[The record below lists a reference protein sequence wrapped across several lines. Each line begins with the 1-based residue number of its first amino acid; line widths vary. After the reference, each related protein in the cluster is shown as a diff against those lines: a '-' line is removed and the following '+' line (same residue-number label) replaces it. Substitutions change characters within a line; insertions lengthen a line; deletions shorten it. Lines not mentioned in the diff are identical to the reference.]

1 MGLFDKCKKV
11 KNTKNGTGE
20 AFCADKKAHTEGK
33 LGNKGMSFVEIIVVI
48 AIMAI
53 VAGGTM
59 AVTGLISSGDAKKA
73 AKTVGTQL
81 NDLKNKT
88 LSIYGSWQ
96 GEIGLNADDVFEVCI
111 VKNGEVFERT
121 PLGSRID
128 VSFYAGGDT
137 SGKDVTAYSKE
148 YTLSGTDKLVIVYS
162 QSTGAIESVKVGSDN
177 AMDYDPT
184 SGVIRVASGDNIYM
198 LKLYYK
204 TGKIVAEY

>member
-11 KNTKNGTGE
+11 KNKKRDTGE
-20 AFCADKKAHTEGK
+20 ALCTDKRDLTEK
-33 LGNKGMSFVEIIVVI
+33 RLGNKGMSFVEIIVVV
-48 AIMAI
+48 AIMAV
-53 VAGGTM
+53 VAGGTL
-59 AVTGLISSGDAKKA
+59 AVAGLISSGDAKKA

-96 GEIGLNADDVFEVCI
+96 GEISPNADDVFEVCI

-121 PLGSRID
+121 LLGSRID

-137 SGKDVTAYSKE
+137 SGKDVKNYSRE
-148 YTLSGTDKLVIVYS
+148 YTLSKEDKLVIVYS
-162 QSTGAIESVKVGSDN
+162 QSTGAIESVKVGSEN
-177 AMDYDPT
+177 PMDYDPT
-184 SGVIRVASGDNIYM
+184 SGIIRVASGDNIYM

>member
-11 KNTKNGTGE
+11 KNKKKTTDE
-20 AFCADKKAHTEGK
+20 TLCTDKKARTEGR
-33 LGNKGMSFVEIIVVI
+33 LGNKGMSFVEILVVVAII
-48 AIMAI
+48 AV
-53 VAGGTM
+53 VAGGTL

-96 GEIGLNADDVFEVCI
+96 GEIGLNDDGVVEVCI
-111 VKNGEVFERT
+111 VKNGEAFERT
-121 PLGSRID
+121 PLGSRIE

-137 SGKDVTAYSKE
+137 SGKDVKDYSKK
-148 YTLSGTDKLVIVYS
+148 YTLSETDKLVLVYS

-177 AMDYDPT
+177 AMDHDPT
-184 SGVIRVASGDNIYM
+184 SGVIRVASGNNIYM